1 VTATNNP
8 IAERAVALAPRRDAT
23 AVDELVRL
31 AGGERRPLE
40 DAAQVFIARLHRR
53 SDDYEATNALRLV
66 HRALDAVGWDAM
78 APQPQPLRPHLFE
91 RITHPRHTSRQPA
104 PARRVREPAAA

>member
-8 IAERAVALAPRRDAT
+8 IVEHAVALGSRRDPV

-31 AGGERRPLE
+31 AGGQRRPLE
-40 DAAQVFIARLHRR
+40 EAAQVFIARLHRR
-53 SDDYEATNALRLV
+53 SDDYEATNALRLI
-66 HRALDAVGWDAM
+66 HRALDTVGWHAV
-78 APQPQPLRPHLFE
+78 APQPQPRRSRLLE
-91 RITHPRHTSRQPA
+91 RITHGRHTSRERV